1 MQRIRRILVVVDPV
15 RDEQP
20 GFEVALPVARAAGA
34 SLDLFACEFRDAQI
48 RYHPVEIATTQHFH
62 DLIIANLERKL
73 EALAGR
79 ARAAGVEAH
88 TQTVWAAPLHEQI
101 GVRAEA
107 VHADLVVKSTDYHS
121 RIRRTLFSGTD
132 WNLIRDCPMP
142 LLLAKKAPWPSS
154 PVVVAA
160 LDPLHAH
167 DKPAVLDRQLIES
180 AQLIAKML
188 NGSVAALHVHALPGA
203 LEAMGDAAAAA
214 TLTTAPLPESPSL
227 EEIAGSLA
235 QLLEPYGVPPDR
247 QHVETG
253 RPADG
258 IVAFATDRNADLVVM
273 GAVSRSRL
281 ERFFVGS
288 TAESVLDRLPCNVL
302 VEKPA

>member
-1 MQRIRRILVVVDPV
+1 
-15 RDEQP
+15 
-20 GFEVALPVARAAGA
+20 
-34 SLDLFACEFRDAQI
+34 
-48 RYHPVEIATTQHFH
+48 
-62 DLIIANLERKL
+62 
-73 EALAGR
+73 
-79 ARAAGVEAH
+79 
-88 TQTVWAAPLHEQI
+88 
-101 GVRAEA
+101 
-107 VHADLVVKSTDYHS
+107 
-121 RIRRTLFSGTD
+121 
-132 WNLIRDCPMP
+132 
-142 LLLAKKAPWPSS
+142 
-154 PVVVAA
+154 
-160 LDPLHAH
+160 
-167 DKPAVLDRQLIES
+167 
-180 AQLIAKML
+180 ML

-227 EEIAGSLA
+227 EEIARSLA